1 MPFQVLQAEPSDIPD
16 IVAVHQ
22 ASWVNDPIIGRLM
35 PDVEPRVKYD
45 YDVDYYKNKFETKAL
60 TGTVMHKI
68 VDTET
73 G

>member
-1 MPFQVLQAEPSDIPD
+1 MPFELHPAETSDIPD

-35 PDVEPRVKYD
+35 PDVDPKVKYD
-45 YDVDYYKNKFETKAL
+45 YDIDFYEKKFSFKDL

-68 VDTET
+68 VDTDT